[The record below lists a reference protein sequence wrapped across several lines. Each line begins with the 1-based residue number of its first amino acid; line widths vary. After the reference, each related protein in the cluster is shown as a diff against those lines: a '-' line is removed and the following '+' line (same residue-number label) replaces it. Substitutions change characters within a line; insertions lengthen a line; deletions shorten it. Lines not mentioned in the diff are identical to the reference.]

1 MKTLKVYSKQKNT
14 KRVLSILSLFLLF
27 STFQSCYVMKKSDQ
41 FFGIETSTNNTLY
54 LIDISGSMEG
64 IDEGSIKDQV
74 MREAGNKAGNV
85 VSNAIG
91 GKIGSILGK
100 QVTKQATKLGAVK
113 RKLIPAIKGLP
124 DGKKFAVFAYNN
136 DVTKQTVD
144 LRIASNMSRTSAN
157 IFVENLKAGGGTDTA
172 EGLVE
177 ALSTPGVQE
186 IVLMSDGLPN
196 GGPQAVLEEVRKINT
211 KNIIIHTIAFGED
224 ADHNFMRT
232 LAQENNGTFITSK
245 M

>member
-1 MKTLKVYSKQKNT
+1 MG
-14 KRVLSILSLFLLF
+14 RVRSIVALSAIVIM
-27 STFQSCYVMKKSDQ
+27 FQSCYVMKKSDQ

-74 MREAGNKAGNV
+74 MREAGNKAGNA

-91 GKIGSILGK
+91 GKIGNILGK

-136 DVTKQTVD
+136 DVTKQSVE

-157 IFVENLKAGGGTDTA
+157 IFVENLKAGGGTNTSV
-172 EGLVE
+172 GLVE

-196 GGPQAVLEEVRKINT
+196 GGPEAVLEEIRRVNT
-211 KNIIIHTIAFGED
+211 NSIIIHTIAFGED

>member
-1 MKTLKVYSKQKNT
+1 MKKVKLL
-14 KRVLSILSLFLLF
+14 LSICTVFMM
-27 STFQSCYVMKKSDQ
+27 FQSCYVMKKSDQ
-41 FFGIETSTNNTLY
+41 FFGIETSTKNTLY

-74 MREAGNKAGNV
+74 MREASNKAGNV
-85 VSNAIG
+85 VGNAIG
-91 GKIGSILGK
+91 GKIGNILGK

-124 DGKKFAVFAYNN
+124 DGKKFTVFAYNN
-136 DVTKQTVD
+136 DVTKQSIE
-144 LRIASNMSRTSAN
+144 LRVASNMSRTSAN
-157 IFVENLKAGGGTDTA
+157 IFVENLKAGGGTNTA
-172 EGLVE
+172 KGLIE
-177 ALSTPGVQE
+177 AISTPGVQE

-196 GGPQAVLEEVRKINT
+196 GGPEAVLEEIRKTNT
-211 KNIIIHTIAFGED
+211 NNVIIHTIAFGED

>member
-1 MKTLKVYSKQKNT
+1 MKKVIS
-14 KRVLSILSLFLLF
+14 LLSLFVML
-27 STFQSCYVMKKSDQ
+27 SMFQSCYVMKKSDE
-41 FFGIETSTNNTLY
+41 FFGIETSTRNTLY

-91 GKIGSILGK
+91 GKIGSILGR

-124 DGKKFAVFAYNN
+124 DGKKFVVFAYND
-136 DVTKQTVD
+136 DVKKQSIE
-144 LRIASNMSRTSAN
+144 LRIANNMARTSSS
-157 IFVENLKAGGGTDTA
+157 IFVENLKAGGGTQTSL
-172 EGLVE
+172 GLVE

-196 GGPQAVLEEVRKINT
+196 GGPAAVLEEIRNVNT
-211 KNIIIHTIAFGED
+211 NGIIIHTIAFGED

>member
-1 MKTLKVYSKQKNT
+1 
-14 KRVLSILSLFLLF
+14 
-27 STFQSCYVMKKSDQ
+27 MKKSDE

-74 MREAGNKAGNV
+74 MREAGNKAGSA

-136 DVTKQTVD
+136 DVTKQSVE

-157 IFVENLKAGGGTDTA
+157 IFVENLKAGGGTNTSL
-172 EGLVE
+172 GLVE
-177 ALSTPGVQE
+177 ALSTTGVQE

-196 GGPQAVLEEVRKINT
+196 GGPQAVLDEIRKVNT
-211 KNIIIHTIAFGED
+211 NNIIIHTIAFGED

>member
-1 MKTLKVYSKQKNT
+1 
-14 KRVLSILSLFLLF
+14 
-27 STFQSCYVMKKSDQ
+27 MKKSDQ

-74 MREAGNKAGNV
+74 MREAGNKAGNI
-85 VSNAIG
+85 VSNTIG

-136 DVTKQTVD
+136 DVTKQTAE

-157 IFVENLKAGGGTDTA
+157 IFVENLKASGGTNTA
-172 EGLVE
+172 KGLVE

-196 GGPQAVLEEVRKINT
+196 GGPQAVLEEIRRVNT
-211 KNIIIHTIAFGED
+211 NNVIIHTIAFGED

>member
-1 MKTLKVYSKQKNT
+1 MKKV
-14 KRVLSILSLFLLF
+14 VSILSICFVF
-27 STFQSCYVMKKSDQ
+27 SMFQSCYVMKKSNE
-41 FFGIETSTNNTLY
+41 FFGIETSTHNTLY

-74 MREAGNKAGNV
+74 MRQVGNEAGNQ
-85 VSNAIG
+85 VSNVIG

-124 DGKKFAVFAYNN
+124 DGKKFAVFAYENQ
-136 DVTKQTVD
+136 VTKQSTEFRVS
-144 LRIASNMSRTSAN
+144 SNMSRTSAN
-157 IFVENLKAGGGTDTA
+157 IFVENLKASGGTNTLG
-172 EGLVE
+172 GLLE
-177 ALSTPGVQE
+177 ALSFNQVQE

-196 GGPQAVLEEVRKINT
+196 GGPEAVLEEIRKVNT
-211 KNIIIHTIAFGED
+211 NNIIIHTIAFGED

-232 LAQENNGTFITSK
+232 LAQENNGVFVTSK

>member
-1 MKTLKVYSKQKNT
+1 MKKVI
-14 KRVLSILSLFLLF
+14 RILSVFLII
-27 STFQSCYVMKKSDQ
+27 STFQSCYVVKKSDQ
-41 FFGIETSTNNTLY
+41 FFGIETSTKNTLY

-74 MREAGNKAGNV
+74 MREAGNKAGSA

-136 DVTKQTVD
+136 DVTKQSVE
-144 LRIASNMSRTSAN
+144 LRLASNMSRTSAN
-157 IFVENLKAGGGTDTA
+157 IFVENLKAGGGTNTSG
-172 EGLVE
+172 GLVE
-177 ALSTPGVQE
+177 AISTPGVQE

-196 GGPQAVLEEVRKINT
+196 GGPEAVLEEIRKVNT
-211 KNIIIHTIAFGED
+211 NNIIIHTIAFGED

>member
-1 MKTLKVYSKQKNT
+1 MG
-14 KRVLSILSLFLLF
+14 RIRSIVALGAILIM
-27 STFQSCYVMKKSDQ
+27 FQSCYVMKRSDE

-91 GKIGSILGK
+91 GKIGSLLGK

-136 DVTKQTVD
+136 DVTKQSVE
-144 LRIASNMSRTSAN
+144 LRVASNMSRTSAN
-157 IFVENLKAGGGTDTA
+157 IFVENLKAGGGTNTSR
-172 EGLVE
+172 GLVE

-196 GGPQAVLEEVRKINT
+196 GGPQAVLEEIRQVNT
-211 KNIIIHTIAFGED
+211 NNVIIHTIAFGED

>member
-1 MKTLKVYSKQKNT
+1 MKKII
-14 KRVLSILSLFLLF
+14 SIVSLCFLLT
-27 STFQSCYVMKKSDQ
+27 TFQSCYVLKKSDQ
-41 FFGIETSTNNTLY
+41 FFGIEISTNNTLY

-74 MREAGNKAGNV
+74 MRQAGNKAGKV
-85 VSNAIG
+85 VRNTVG
-91 GKIGSILGK
+91 GKIGDILGK

-124 DGKKFAVFAYNN
+124 DGKNFAVFAYNN
-136 DVTKQTVD
+136 DVTKQTAE
-144 LRIASNMSRTSAN
+144 LRIASNISRTSAN
-157 IFVENLKAGGGTDTA
+157 IFVENLKAAGGTNTA
-172 EGLVE
+172 LGLIE

-196 GGPQAVLEEVRKINT
+196 GGPEAVLEEVRRVNT
-211 KNIIIHTIAFGED
+211 NNVIIHTIAFGED

-232 LAQENNGTFITSK
+232 LAQENNGKFITSK
-245 M
+245 I

>member
-1 MKTLKVYSKQKNT
+1 MKKVRLILLLGTL
-14 KRVLSILSLFLLF
+14 LSM
-27 STFQSCYVMKKSDQ
+27 FQSCYVMKKSDQ
-41 FFGIETSTNNTLY
+41 FFGIDTSTQNTLY

-74 MREAGNKAGNV
+74 MREAGNKAGNL
-85 VSNAIG
+85 VSNTIG
-91 GKIGSILGK
+91 GKIGNLLGK
-100 QVTKQATKLGAVK
+100 QVTKEATKLGAVK
-113 RKLIPAIKGLP
+113 RKLIPALKGLP
-124 DGKKFAVFAYNN
+124 DGKKFAVFAYED
-136 DVTKQTVD
+136 DVKKQSVE
-144 LRIASNMSRTSAN
+144 LRIANNMARTSAN
-157 IFVENLKAGGGTDTA
+157 IFVENLKAGGGTNTSL
-172 EGLVE
+172 GLVE

-196 GGPQAVLEEVRKINT
+196 GGPAAVLEEIRKVNT
-211 KNIIIHTIAFGED
+211 NNVIIHTIAFGED

>member
-1 MKTLKVYSKQKNT
+1 MKKVI
-14 KRVLSILSLFLLF
+14 RILSVFLII
-27 STFQSCYVMKKSDQ
+27 STFQSCYVVKKSDQ
-41 FFGIETSTNNTLY
+41 FFGIETSTKNTLY

-74 MREAGNKAGNV
+74 MREAGNKAGSA

-136 DVTKQTVD
+136 DVTKQSVE
-144 LRIASNMSRTSAN
+144 LRLASNMSRTSAN
-157 IFVENLKAGGGTDTA
+157 IFVENLKAGGGTNTA
-172 EGLVE
+172 GGLVE
-177 ALSTPGVQE
+177 AISTPGVQE

-196 GGPQAVLEEVRKINT
+196 GGPEVVLEEIRKVNT
-211 KNIIIHTIAFGED
+211 NNIIIHTIAFGED

-232 LAQENNGTFITSK
+232 LAQENNGIFITSK

>member
-1 MKTLKVYSKQKNT
+1 MKKAI
-14 KRVLSILSLFLLF
+14 SILSLCLVF
-27 STFQSCYVMKKSDQ
+27 STFQSCYVMQKSNE
-41 FFGIETSTNNTLY
+41 FFGIETSTRNTLY

-74 MREAGNKAGNV
+74 MREAGNKAGSA

-124 DGKKFAVFAYNN
+124 DSKKFAVFAYNN
-136 DVTKQTVD
+136 DVTKQSVE

-157 IFVENLKAGGGTDTA
+157 IFVENLKAGGGTNTSL
-172 EGLVE
+172 GLAE
-177 ALSTPGVQE
+177 ALSLPGVQE

-196 GGPQAVLEEVRKINT
+196 GGPAAVLEEIRQINT
-211 KNIIIHTIAFGED
+211 NNVIIHTIAFGED

-232 LAQENNGTFITSK
+232 LAQEHNGTFITSK

>member
-1 MKTLKVYSKQKNT
+1 MKKVI
-14 KRVLSILSLFLLF
+14 RILSVFLVI
-27 STFQSCYVMKKSDQ
+27 STFQSCYVVKKSDQ
-41 FFGIETSTNNTLY
+41 FFGIETSTKNTLY

-74 MREAGNKAGNV
+74 MREAGNKAGSA

-136 DVTKQTVD
+136 DVTKQSVE
-144 LRIASNMSRTSAN
+144 LRLASNMSRTSAN
-157 IFVENLKAGGGTDTA
+157 IFVENLKAGGGTNTA
-172 EGLVE
+172 GGLVE
-177 ALSTPGVQE
+177 AISTPGVQE

-196 GGPQAVLEEVRKINT
+196 GGPEAVLEEIRKVNT
-211 KNIIIHTIAFGED
+211 NNIIIHTIAFGED

-232 LAQENNGTFITSK
+232 LAQENNGIFITSK